1 MYDIIGGGKIGED
14 MDQLSIAEILTQ
26 LVSFSSYRL
35 VRFVGTEYTPCGTSS
50 YRGSYNQ
57 LAINY
62 SCSMNETTVAEF
74 SKLLEDAYKKEYTGY
89 KGGQYKMFGSTAVW
103 AGRDSSDYS
112 RMAIVSVFL
121 SEDGYVYLGTRF
133 ED

>member
-1 MYDIIGGGKIGED
+1 MYDIIGGGKIGEY

-26 LVSFSSYRL
+26 LVSFSSYRI
-35 VRFVGTEYTPCGTSS
+35 VRFVGTEYSPCGTSA
-50 YRGSYNQ
+50 YRGSYDQ

-62 SCSMNETTVAEF
+62 STDETTVAEF
-74 SKLLEDAYKKEYTGY
+74 SKLLEEAYKKEYTGY
-89 KGGQYKMFGSTAVW
+89 KGGQYKMFGSTPVW
-103 AGRDSSDYS
+103 ASRDSSDYS

-121 SEDGYVYLGTRF
+121 SEGGYVYLGTRF